1 MDQAAQRVVSRSW
14 IVSRLQSL
22 RVGGPEHRA
31 ASGLLDCDLHPHE
44 RVDLRDHAIQV
55 AVLGRDGHEL
65 SFSEG
70 LEHPPRAYS
79 ADGGSVRVGFSPDR
93 GMLSMVIRS
102 APARLEGWLWIAL
115 WIAVAVAEALA
126 LRPVL
131 FDRDAP
137 VQGIEVVFT
146 LVGGSFAAC
155 GLIAWRRRPDS
166 RSGLLMVTTGF
177 LFFVSPLLGQLD
189 GELANTLRVL
199 FVDYW
204 IFPFVTLILTFLT
217 SGRLQAR
224 FDRLLVASYLIPLGI
239 GQVAWMLTDP
249 EEGHLLLAFPDADV
263 AHAIDRV
270 QRGML
275 VVCCLATVVVVVA
288 RWLAS
293 TRPRRRALLPSVAGA
308 FALLCFA
315 TLLVNDLVS
324 GTRSQTLLWIAA
336 CSLVSVPLAFLTG
349 LLRSRLARGGLADLF
364 RGLGATST
372 ADLQAALRRALG
384 DPSLEL
390 ALEGFPTAS
399 AGRAVAPVERNGRQ
413 IAALVHDTSLDED
426 PELLEAA
433 CTATA
438 VALENQRL
446 LAEADAR
453 LEELKASRERI
464 VAAGDAERRRLERNL
479 HDGAQ
484 QRLVAIAQQLHL
496 LQSRVGDDPDAAE
509 LVTTASA
516 ELAESLSELRE
527 LARGM
532 HPAVLE
538 HGLAAALNA
547 LANRSTVATTVS
559 CETRER
565 FAEPVELTA
574 YFVASEALANVAKY
588 SGASQATV
596 RLWRA
601 GGLAKIQIADD
612 GIGGADGSRG
622 SGLRGLADRVEALD
636 GRLYVTSPP
645 GAGTTVTAEL
655 PCG

>member
-1 MDQAAQRVVSRSW
+1 M
-14 IVSRLQSL
+14 
-22 RVGGPEHRA
+22 
-31 ASGLLDCDLHPHE
+31 
-44 RVDLRDHAIQV
+44 
-55 AVLGRDGHEL
+55 
-65 SFSEG
+65 
-70 LEHPPRAYS
+70 
-79 ADGGSVRVGFSPDR
+79 
-93 GMLSMVIRS
+93 
-102 APARLEGWLWIAL
+102 
-115 WIAVAVAEALA
+115 
-126 LRPVL
+126 
-131 FDRDAP
+131 
-137 VQGIEVVFT
+137 
-146 LVGGSFAAC
+146 
-155 GLIAWRRRPDS
+155 
-166 RSGLLMVTTGF
+166 
-177 LFFVSPLLGQLD
+177 
-189 GELANTLRVL
+189 
-199 FVDYW
+199 
-204 IFPFVTLILTFLT
+204 
-217 SGRLQAR
+217 
-224 FDRLLVASYLIPLGI
+224 ASYAIPLGVL
-239 GQVAWMLTDP
+239 QVAWMMTDP

-275 VVCCLATVVVVVA
+275 VVCCLVTVVVVVA
-288 RWLAS
+288 RWWAS
-293 TRPRRRALLPSVAGA
+293 TRPRRRALLPSLAGA

-315 TLLVNDLVS
+315 TLLVTDLVA

-336 CSLVSVPLAFLTG
+336 CSLVTVPLAFLAG

-372 ADLQAALRRALG
+372 ADLQTALRRALG

-390 ALEGFPTAS
+390 ALDGSPTAGP
-399 AGRAVAPVERNGRQ
+399 GRAVAPVERNGRQ
-413 IAALVHDTSLDED
+413 VAALVHDASLDED

-446 LAEADAR
+446 LAEADVR
-453 LEELKASRERI
+453 LDELKASRERI

-484 QRLVAIAQQLHL
+484 QRLVAIALQLRL
-496 LQSRVGDDPDAAE
+496 LQNRVGDDPDAAE

-516 ELAESLSELRE
+516 ELAESLAELRE

-538 HGLAAALNA
+538 HGLAAALDA

-565 FAEPVELTA
+565 FSDPVELTA

-588 SGASQATV
+588 SGASHARV

-601 GGLAKIQIADD
+601 GPLAKIQIADD
-612 GIGGADGSRG
+612 GVGGADDTRG

-645 GAGTTVTAEL
+645 GAGTTITAEL
-655 PCG
+655 PCGS